1 MAQMTETTAERASA
15 TAPPADVM
23 AELEAYRT
31 ELTGYCYRMLGSAF
45 EAEDA
50 VQETF
55 VRAWRAYDGFEGR
68 SSLRSW
74 LYRIAT
80 NVCLSMLGASQRRAR
95 PMDLQP
101 AQSADTPL
109 PPPLSE
115 SVWVEPAPDA
125 LVVPDGDPEAVTVAR
140 ESVRLAF
147 VAALQHLPPRQRA
160 ILILREVL
168 RWRAEEVGELLGT
181 SVASVNSAL
190 QRARA
195 TMASRQA
202 DDPSASEPLDDTSRA
217 LLDQYVDAFERYDMD
232 SLTSLLATDAT
243 WNMPPYDLWLQTH
256 RDIAAWCLGPGIG
269 CQGSR
274 LVRTIANGQPAFG
287 QYKPSPDGGLEPWS
301 LQVLELSGDRIT
313 GITFF
318 LDTARF
324 FPLFG
329 LPLTFGGDVQR

>member
-1 MAQMTETTAERASA
+1 MTVTTAERASA
-15 TAPPADVM
+15 TAPPAEVM
-23 AELEAYRT
+23 AELEAFRT

-109 PPPLSE
+109 PPPLPE
-115 SVWVEPAPDA
+115 AVWVEPAPDA
-125 LVVPDGDPEAVTVAR
+125 LVVPDGDPAAVTVAR

-147 VAALQHLPPRQRA
+147 VAALQHLPPKQRA
-160 ILILREVL
+160 VLILREVL
-168 RWRAEEVGELLGT
+168 RWRAEEVSELLGT

-195 TMASRQA
+195 TMATRQTEG
-202 DDPSASEPLDDTSRA
+202 ASTTEPLDDTSQA
-217 LLDQYVDAFERYDMD
+217 LLDRYVEAFERYDMD

-256 RDIAAWCLGPGIG
+256 RDIAAWCMGPGIG
-269 CQGSR
+269 CMGSK
-274 LVRTIANGQPAFG
+274 LVPTIANGQPAFG
-287 QYKPSPDGGLEPWS
+287 QYKPSPDGGREAWS

-324 FPLFG
+324 FPMFG
-329 LPLTFGGDVQR
+329 LPLTLEDELLR